1 MLTGE
6 AVVTS
11 ESLPSESSMD
21 SLSFSHLPCL
31 LLIISSLF
39 SAATARASI
48 SASEAEK
55 VPLAL
60 YYETLC
66 PYCSNFIVNHLIK
79 LFNNG
84 DGLVSI
90 VDLKLLPYGN
100 AKIGPNGTITCQDC
114 AGLGP
119 VLLPSRRKK
128 PAISRI
134 FKTQYTAGGAVTS
147 QSFVFSSGA
156 LPSDSDKVS
165 LGLYY
170 ESLCPYSAN
179 FIINYLVK
187 IFENGLISIVELNLV
202 PFGNAKIR
210 GNNTIDCQHGPAEC
224 LLNTVEAC
232 AIDVWPDLSQ
242 HFSFIYCIETLVYE
256 HKYPQWETCF
266 EKLGLDPKP
275 ISDCYNSGYGKELE
289 LKYAAE
295 TNGLQPPHKYVPWV
309 VVDGQPLYEEY
320 ENFISYI
327 CKAYK
332 GPSIPSA
339 CNELSLN
346 TIVKENVNPAGPVCY
361 TEETIKPTL
370 SSIIGS
376 TIKAWM
382 QRMNRAALI

>member
-100 AKIGPNGTITCQDC
+100 AKIGPNGTIT
-114 AGLGP
+114 
-119 VLLPSRRKK
+119 
-128 PAISRI
+128 
-134 FKTQYTAGGAVTS
+134 
-147 QSFVFSSGA
+147 
-156 LPSDSDKVS
+156 
-165 LGLYY
+165 
-170 ESLCPYSAN
+170 
-179 FIINYLVK
+179 
-187 IFENGLISIVELNLV
+187 
-202 PFGNAKIR
+202 
-210 GNNTIDCQHGPAEC
+210 CQHGPAEC